1 MQDFYLFFY
10 LLLIFVIFCKN
21 NRSNG
26 SEIRHK
32 KCFFC
37 TFSFLRPFKADTIH
51 LCFVLRTSGWS
62 FVVHCAGCHPAFF
75 FVFRRILSAAFYSI
89 FLAFYSIFL
98 AFYSTF
104 LAFYSIFLAF
114 YSIFLHFFFK
124 IHANFPFFLAHSI
137 FLYYFCT
144 LIRFRLFPTVTRRSP
159 DSHPTVDRRL
169 NDDEVSVNRQ

>member
-1 MQDFYLFFY
+1 MQDFCLFFY

-32 KCFFC
+32 KCFFAL
-37 TFSFLRPFKADTIH
+37 FL
-51 LCFVLRTSGWS
+51 
-62 FVVHCAGCHPAFF
+62 F
-75 FVFRRILSAAFYSI
+75 FVHLRQILSTFVSCSGRQAGASSFIVPDVIRLFSSFSDGYYPPLFY
-89 FLAFYSIFL
+89 
-98 AFYSTF
+98 
-104 LAFYSIFLAF
+104 IFLAF

>member
-1 MQDFYLFFY
+1 MQDFCLFFY

-32 KCFFC
+32 KCFFAL
-37 TFSFLRPFKADTIH
+37 FL
-51 LCFVLRTSGWS
+51 
-62 FVVHCAGCHPAFF
+62 F
-75 FVFRRILSAAFYSI
+75 FVHLRQILSTFVSCSGRQAGASSFIVPDVIRLFSSFSDGYYPPLFYI
-89 FLAFYSIFL
+89 FLAFYSI
-98 AFYSTF
+98 S
-104 LAFYSIFLAF
+104 LAF

-144 LIRFRLFPTVTRRSP
+144 PK
-159 DSHPTVDRRL
+159 
-169 NDDEVSVNRQ
+169 

>member
-1 MQDFYLFFY
+1 MQDFCLFFY

-32 KCFFC
+32 KCFFAL
-37 TFSFLRPFKADTIH
+37 FL
-51 LCFVLRTSGWS
+51 
-62 FVVHCAGCHPAFF
+62 F
-75 FVFRRILSAAFYSI
+75 FVHLRQILSTFVSCSGRQAGASSFIVPDVIRLFSSFSDGYYPPLFYI
-89 FLAFYSIFL
+89 
-98 AFYSTF
+98 F

>member
-1 MQDFYLFFY
+1 MQDFCLFFY

-26 SEIRHK
+26 SEIRRFLFLFSKNNRSNGSEIRHK
-32 KCFFC
+32 KCFFAL
-37 TFSFLRPFKADTIH
+37 FL
-51 LCFVLRTSGWS
+51 
-62 FVVHCAGCHPAFF
+62 F
-75 FVFRRILSAAFYSI
+75 FVHLRQILSTFVSCSGRQAGASSFIVPDVIRLFSSFSDGYYPPLFY
-89 FLAFYSIFL
+89 
-98 AFYSTF
+98 
-104 LAFYSIFLAF
+104 IFLAF

>member
-1 MQDFYLFFY
+1 MQDFCLFFY

-32 KCFFC
+32 KYFFAL
-37 TFSFLRPFKADTIH
+37 FL
-51 LCFVLRTSGWS
+51 
-62 FVVHCAGCHPAFF
+62 F
-75 FVFRRILSAAFYSI
+75 FVHLRLILSTFVSCSGRQAGASSFIVPDVIQLFSSFSDGYYPPLFY
-89 FLAFYSIFL
+89 
-98 AFYSTF
+98 
-104 LAFYSIFLAF
+104 IFLAF

-124 IHANFPFFLAHSI
+124 IHANFPFFLARSI